1 MLRLFRF
8 SIDLHYLSSFNVTQ
22 LEATLLDSIIVGET
36 QWRWGAE
43 ARPKAEKLVVAV
55 I

>member
-22 LEATLLDSIIVGET
+22 LKTTHLESTIVQRDSMAM
-36 QWRWGAE
+36 GA
-43 ARPKAEKLVVAV
+43 
-55 I
+55 